1 MSNQPKR
8 SFPIGRQTN
17 PDSLASTRF
26 FLGLILPNAALF
38 VERIDDCVQPFR
50 YDRRTSCDLD
60 ESNFSRHGHSPSTEQ
75 LYDRKALPAPAHF
88 ASDRAQ

>member
-17 PDSLASTRF
+17 PDPLTSTRF

-60 ESNFSRHGHSPSTEQ
+60 ESNFSRHGHSSSTFFIT
-75 LYDRKALPAPAHF
+75 RSALEVN
-88 ASDRAQ
+88 RGNL